1 MSVLLDVIL
10 ILVPF
15 ILAVFFLIYFKL
27 KAHVVGIILF
37 IMLFVLSLTVFK
49 TDWRISLIVSI
60 AGIVKSFP
68 ISLMVLTSI
77 LMMTLME
84 KTGALQKLVVNF
96 KKLGGGNQAFQIMF
110 INLALGTFLVSIGA
124 TPVTMLPPVLAA
136 MGYSAF
142 AAVALPSIGY
152 DPLCTFA
159 LLAVPA
165 VFFAEFMGIPLQEAG
180 FVFSVFMPLVTLGI
194 AFGMLWLAGGKKLL
208 FSKDGIIFSLV
219 GSLTAGGTTIIT
231 NYFGIVTLTG
241 VIAGLTTAGML
252 VLVAK
257 IRNIKIIDSSVLTE
271 EEKRIDD
278 SMSLIKAL
286 SPWILLILFAIITNL
301 ITPIFDFL
309 HSTLALP
316 IKFQNITVNTS
327 VFAHAYFWVLISTL
341 LSMIF
346 LHPTRD
352 QLKTSAKIWINRS
365 LKPVFAAC
373 IFFAVAFIFIYSG
386 NTYNGGDWIKDP
398 AENMVSVLATASAQT
413 FGTFY
418 PLVVPFIGLFG
429 GFLSGSETSAIAM
442 FTSYHAETAISL
454 GINGK
459 VLGAAN
465 GIGGGLASVIS
476 PAKIQNAAAT
486 IDEMGI
492 EGEVVKKTAPIA
504 LLMTL
509 SVALLAWCWANSFKL
524 WAWFVIF
531 GAFSIGIGLLFWRL
545 SKK

>member
-1 MSVLLDVIL
+1 
-10 ILVPF
+10 
-15 ILAVFFLIYFKL
+15 
-27 KAHVVGIILF
+27 
-37 IMLFVLSLTVFK
+37 
-49 TDWRISLIVSI
+49 
-60 AGIVKSFP
+60 
-68 ISLMVLTSI
+68 
-77 LMMTLME
+77 
-84 KTGALQKLVVNF
+84 
-96 KKLGGGNQAFQIMF
+96 
-110 INLALGTFLVSIGA
+110 
-124 TPVTMLPPVLAA
+124 
-136 MGYSAF
+136 
-142 AAVALPSIGY
+142 
-152 DPLCTFA
+152 
-159 LLAVPA
+159 
-165 VFFAEFMGIPLQEAG
+165 
-180 FVFSVFMPLVTLGI
+180 
-194 AFGMLWLAGGKKLL
+194 
-208 FSKDGIIFSLV
+208 
-219 GSLTAGGTTIIT
+219 
-231 NYFGIVTLTG
+231 
-241 VIAGLTTAGML
+241 
-252 VLVAK
+252 
-257 IRNIKIIDSSVLTE
+257 
-271 EEKRIDD
+271 
-278 SMSLIKAL
+278 MSLIKAL

-301 ITPIFDFL
+301 ITPIFEFL
-309 HSTLALP
+309 HITLALP

-352 QLKTSAKIWINRS
+352 QLKTSVKIWIKRS

-386 NTYNGGDWIKDP
+386 NTYNGEDWIKDP

-509 SVALLAWCWANSFKL
+509 SVALLAWCWANSFNL

-531 GAFSIGIGLLFWRL
+531 GIFSIGIGLLFWRL
-545 SKK
+545 LKK